1 MKKELLPKAEQY
13 AKQNKRKSIWRKLVR
28 TMACF
33 VVFCTTYALILPAIT
48 MERQL
53 CEVEEHTHSDSCY
66 VKLTTR
72 EATRL
77 ACDYDTL
84 EVHEHGP
91 ECLDAD
97 GKLVCGLA
105 DYVVHEHDASCRD
118 ANGALMCILP
128 EIKEHEHT
136 EECYQAEE
144 AEEHVHD
151 ETCYTIRLGE
161 LVCELTE
168 TEGHTHTDECK
179 IRGDLVCGQDESE
192 GHAHGEACS
201 ETVLV
206 CDLTVEPHVHGDSC
220 WTQLV
225 CELTEDENHAH
236 SEECSG
242 VVLNCDL
249 TEQAHVHGDGCYQ
262 TNLLCDLP
270 ESAGHSHDDSCYA
283 VAYICGLEE
292 SEGHSHEDSCYE
304 QVEEL
309 TCQPEETEPTEP
321 TEPELI
327 CEEAVIKLH
336 THDEDDCYEIYLD
349 EDEEEQKRLICEEIV
364 VEEHIHS
371 EACFVTEEVPLE
383 NVEELTCGQE
393 EGEAHTHTE
402 RCYGS
407 WELVCGKEEHA
418 HKEECTP
425 EPETTYYC
433 AMEAHSHSEECLDE
447 EGNLIC
453 ELEEHV
459 HTEECL
465 REPQLV
471 TLDQDGAVV
480 SELTYT
486 GFGIQRSEKSE
497 DVEGNTVHAG
507 DTVFFDIT
515 VDLAS
520 YDETVYH
527 QGRVKMEFVLP
538 YAAEQAIFDL
548 TQMPWLD
555 SSEGYAPVV
564 IVGEEIIGEET
575 ITTQKLT
582 GYYLL
587 QTNDWNSGVI
597 PGGFTASAAVKVLD
611 IPHNETLMLSV
622 SAAMEHNAWEGIC
635 QTHQLEEKLTIVTE
649 EVTVSNM
656 LSEEEQKKLFEAY
669 MAQLE
674 ELEAQYDSGEDVL
687 EEGEALQLAVGESYD
702 KGHLSE
708 ERFRELNGW
717 ILQLLE
723 KYYGAVAEVAVGT
736 NWMRLRD
743 SGWFEEYSN
752 SAPMLFSAM
761 SRSASNVLYETLEDV
776 EDPSDVQVKAAG
788 GTNADEKVTISKTIN
803 GTDLENVFDIT
814 LTVTTQ
820 EEIVEIIQEP
830 DMAVVIVMDISQ
842 TMNTD
847 FGDTTRYK
855 AAMTAAENFVDKFAE
870 ETAGVSKLGYVA
882 FNTSAH
888 QIVGLS
894 SCGSAAEANTIK
906 NTIRTQTG
914 NIINASGYK
923 SSGTRFTNVE
933 AGLKMGYD
941 MLASAT
947 NENKYIIFLSDGFPT
962 TYIKSGYTGYDPEGE
977 WRQFF
982 DGVRDVYCSGTSYS
996 DTAAVRARNVASTI
1010 KSAGVNIFSI
1020 GVDVGGQSVQK
1031 YIDRGHSDDGVKQWN
1046 SDGTPKWLTFSV
1058 VECGD
1063 GTVKGTPWESYT
1075 YVYDFEIGV
1084 DQGSYENWLR
1094 NSIGSGYYYASTDS
1108 AGLQAAYD
1116 EIFEEIQS
1124 MNAAAAE
1131 ADWVA
1136 EDPMPVVNDVN
1147 YVEFIGFY
1155 NQSGTLADGDLSGT
1169 SGVGTENTADF
1180 DSVTTTI
1187 DWDLKKSGYTKTT
1200 SGNISTYAY
1209 KLMYRVRLKN
1219 ELDPFTEDAIFNT
1232 NATTFLTYNTFEEVD
1247 GNTTVS
1253 EDKRLDFPIPSVHG
1267 YLSELTFQKKDNF
1280 GRPVEG
1286 AEFTL
1291 SHDTENCTVC
1301 RGNGTA
1307 VSVASQTKISD
1318 QAGLITFAEI
1328 PSGHK
1333 YTLVETKVP
1342 DGYSANGETYS
1353 VTVAYDV
1360 LTVTA
1365 KDRNGNVAEW
1375 TGEVINNTSYELPN
1389 TGGAGTYLYTVGGL
1403 LLMMAAA
1410 VLLYIQTT
1418 KRRKEE
1424 MSSF

>member
-1 MKKELLPKAEQY
+1 MQKELLPVAEQY
-13 AKQNKRKSIWRKLVR
+13 AKQNKRQNIWRRIVR
-28 TMACF
+28 VMACV

-48 MERQL
+48 MEHPL
-53 CEVEEHTHSDSCY
+53 CGLEEHTHSDSCY

-72 EATRL
+72 QISGLT
-77 ACDYDTL
+77 CNYDTL
-84 EVHEHGP
+84 EVHEHTK
-91 ECLDAD
+91 ECRDENQELI
-97 GKLVCGLA
+97 CGLA
-105 DYVVHEHDASCRD
+105 DFVVHEHADSCYD
-118 ANGALMCILP
+118 ENGALVCLLP
-128 EIKEHEHT
+128 EIKEHEH
-136 EECYQAEE
+136 EEDCYEPKH
-144 AEEHVHD
+144 EHED
-151 ETCYTIRLGE
+151 ACYAVTLGE
-161 LVCELTE
+161 LVCEQTE
-168 TEGHTHTDECK
+168 IEGHIHTDVCMT
-179 IRGDLVCGQDESE
+179 RGNLVCGLEE
-192 GHAHGEACS
+192 TGGHSHGGTCRER
-201 ETVLV
+201 VLV
-206 CDLTVEPHVHGDSC
+206 CELTVEPHVHDDGCYSR
-220 WTQLV
+220 LV
-225 CELTEDENHAH
+225 CELTEDEAHTH

-242 VVLNCDL
+242 LVLNCIL
-249 TEQAHVHGDGCYQ
+249 TEQPHVHGDGCYQ
-262 TNLLCDLP
+262 TNFLCDLP
-270 ESAGHSHDDSCYA
+270 ETEGHAHGDGCYA
-283 VAYICGLEE
+283 SVPGCGMEE
-292 SEGHSHEDSCYE
+292 SEGHIHTDACYE
-304 QVEEL
+304 QIREL
-309 TCQPEETEPTEP
+309 ICEVEETEASEQ
-321 TEPELI
+321 ELI
-327 CEEAVIKLH
+327 CEENEIRLH
-336 THDEDDCYEIYLD
+336 THDEDECYETYLD
-349 EDEEEQKRLICEEIV
+349 ENEEEQKRLICEETV
-364 VEEHIHS
+364 VEEHVHS
-371 EACFVTEEVPLE
+371 ESCFVTEEVPLE
-383 NVEELTCGQE
+383 DVDTLTCGLE
-393 EGEAHTHTE
+393 EDESHTHTD
-402 RCYGS
+402 RCYGT
-407 WELVCGKEEHA
+407 WVLVCGKEEHT
-418 HKEECTP
+418 HNEECTP

-433 AMEAHSHSEECLDE
+433 GKEAHTHTEECTDA
-447 EGNLIC
+447 EGNLVC

-459 HTEECL
+459 HAEECL
-465 REPQLV
+465 TEPQLV

-486 GFGIQRSEKSE
+486 GFGIQRNEESK
-497 DVEGNTVHAG
+497 DVEGNTAHVG

-515 VDLAS
+515 VGLAS

-538 YAAEQAIFDL
+538 YAAEQAVFDL

-587 QTNDWNSGVI
+587 QTKDWNSGVI

-611 IPHNETLMLSV
+611 IPHNEILMLSV

-656 LSEEEQKKLFEAY
+656 LSEEEQQKIFDDY

-674 ELEAQYDSGEDVL
+674 ELKAQYDSGEDVL
-687 EEGEALQLAVGESYD
+687 KEGEALQLAVGESYD

-708 ERFRELNGW
+708 ERFRELNGC
-717 ILQLLE
+717 ILQFLE
-723 KYYGAVAEVAVGT
+723 KYYCAVAERAVGT

-743 SGWFEEYSN
+743 SGWRKEYSDPT
-752 SAPMLFSAM
+752 PMLFSTLR
-761 SRSASNVLYETLEDV
+761 RSATNTLYESLTDET
-776 EDPSDVQVKAAG
+776 DPSDIQVDAEG
-788 GTNADEKVTISKTIN
+788 GENADEKVTISKTIN

-842 TMNTD
+842 TMNND

-870 ETAGVSKLGYVA
+870 ETSGVSKVGYVA
-882 FNTSAH
+882 FNSDAH
-888 QIVGLS
+888 KILDLQ
-894 SCGSAAEANTIK
+894 SCGTAQEAENLKTQMANAA
-906 NTIRTQTG
+906 G
-914 NIINASGYK
+914 SIIYNYHTD
-923 SSGTRFTNVE
+923 SSGFVDDPKRFTNVE

-941 MLASAT
+941 MLSSAT

-962 TYIKSGYTGYDPEGE
+962 TYIQSGYIGYDTYCSSGTVGI
-977 WRQFF
+977 
-982 DGVRDVYCSGTSYS
+982 DGVFYDSVTKRYCLYGTSYS
-996 DTAAVRARNVASTI
+996 DKAAIRARQQATKI
-1010 KSAGVNIFSI
+1010 KDAGVKIFSI
-1020 GVDVGGQSVQK
+1020 GIDVGTSTIDGYERDASNGFSI
-1031 YIDRGHSDDGVKQWN
+1031 IDRTGK
-1046 SDGTPKWLTFSV
+1046 
-1058 VECGD
+1058 
-1063 GTVKGTPWESYT
+1063 T
-1075 YVYDFEIGV
+1075 YEIG
-1084 DQGSYENWLR
+1084 DASSTAAYKNWLG
-1094 NSIGSGYYYASTDS
+1094 NKIGSGYDKFYYDSTDS
-1108 AGLQAAYD
+1108 VGLQAAYD

-1155 NQSGTLADGDLSGT
+1155 NQSGTLVDGDLSGT

-1180 DSVTTTI
+1180 DSVTITI

-1200 SGNISTYAY
+1200 SGNVSTYAY

-1232 NATTFLTYNTFEEVD
+1232 NATTFLTYNIFEEVD

-1280 GRPVEG
+1280 GRHVEG

-1307 VSVASQTKISD
+1307 VSVASQTEISD
-1318 QAGLITFAEI
+1318 QEGLITFSEI

>member
-1 MKKELLPKAEQY
+1 MLKKELLPKAEQY

-72 EATRL
+72 EVTRL

-118 ANGALMCILP
+118 ANGALVCILP

-179 IRGDLVCGQDESE
+179 TRGELVCGQDESE

-206 CDLTVEPHVHGDSC
+206 CDLTVEPHIHGDSC

-225 CELTEDENHAH
+225 CELTEDENHTH

-249 TEQAHVHGDGCYQ
+249 TEQPHVHGDGCYQ
-262 TNLLCDLP
+262 TNLLCDLH

-292 SEGHSHEDSCYE
+292 TEGHSHEDSCYE

-309 TCQPEETEPTEP
+309 TCKPEETEPTEP
-321 TEPELI
+321 SEPELI

-349 EDEEEQKRLICEEIV
+349 ENGEEQKRLICEEIV

-407 WELVCGKEEHA
+407 WELVCGKEEHT
-418 HKEECTP
+418 HNEECTP

-497 DVEGNTVHAG
+497 DVEGNMVHAG

-635 QTHQLEEKLTIVTE
+635 EAHQLEEKLTIVTE
-649 EVTVSNM
+649 KVTVSNM
-656 LSEEEQKKLFEAY
+656 LSEEEQKKLFEDY

-687 EEGEALQLAVGESYD
+687 EKGEALQLAVGESYD

-788 GTNADEKVTISKTIN
+788 GTNTDEKVTISKTIN
-803 GTDLENVFDIT
+803 GTDLENIFDIT

-842 TMNTD
+842 TMNSN
-847 FGDTTRYK
+847 FGDATRYE
-855 AAMTAAENFVDKFAE
+855 AAMASAKDFLDKFAE
-870 ETAGVSKLGYVA
+870 ETGGVSKVGYVA
-882 FNTSAH
+882 FNSDAH
-888 QIVGLS
+888 KILDLQ
-894 SCGSAAEANTIK
+894 SCGTAQEAENLKTQMANAA
-906 NTIRTQTG
+906 G
-914 NIINASGYK
+914 NIIYNYSTNSNK
-923 SSGTRFTNVE
+923 EVDDPKRFTNVE

-941 MLASAT
+941 MLADAT

-962 TYIKSGYTGYDPEGE
+962 TYVESGYIGYDTYCSSGTVGT
-977 WRQFF
+977 
-982 DGVRDVYCSGTSYS
+982 DGVFYDSVTERYCLYGTSYS
-996 DTAAVRARNVASTI
+996 DKAAIRARQQATEI
-1010 KSAGVNIFSI
+1010 KDAGVKIFSI
-1020 GVDVGGQSVQK
+1020 GIDIGGQTITGYERDASNGFSI
-1031 YIDRGHSDDGVKQWN
+1031 IDRTGK
-1046 SDGTPKWLTFSV
+1046 
-1058 VECGD
+1058 
-1063 GTVKGTPWESYT
+1063 T
-1075 YVYDFEIGV
+1075 YEIG
-1084 DQGSYENWLR
+1084 DASSTDAYKNWLG
-1094 NSIGSGYYYASTDS
+1094 NKIGSGYDQFYYDSTDS
-1108 AGLQAAYD
+1108 SGLQAAYD

-1219 ELDPFTEDAIFNT
+1219 ELDPFTEDTIFNT

-1247 GNTTVS
+1247 GNTTVA

-1291 SHDTENCTVC
+1291 SHDTENCSVC

-1318 QAGLITFAEI
+1318 PEGLITFAEI

-1410 VLLYIQTT
+1410 VLLHIQTT
-1418 KRRKEE
+1418 KRRNEE

>member
-1 MKKELLPKAEQY
+1 MQKELPLVKEF
-13 AKQNKRKSIWRKLVR
+13 AKQNKWQSIWRRAVR
-28 TMACF
+28 VMACV

-48 MERQL
+48 MEQPL
-53 CEVEEHTHSDSCY
+53 CELEEHVHSDGCY
-66 VKLTTR
+66 VKQTTQMI
-72 EATRL
+72 TRL
-77 ACDYDTL
+77 ECSYETL
-84 EVHEHGP
+84 GIH
-91 ECLDAD
+91 
-97 GKLVCGLA
+97 
-105 DYVVHEHDASCRD
+105 R
-118 ANGALMCILP
+118 
-128 EIKEHEHT
+128 HT
-136 EECYQAEE
+136 EECYDADQELICGCADFVVHEHNE
-144 AEEHVHD
+144 ACFDGNGV
-151 ETCYTIRLGE
+151 
-161 LVCELTE
+161 LVCELAEIKAHEHGDECYQVAEQEMHVHDDTCYTVKLGELICGLEETEGHAHTDECTVQGDLICGTEE
-168 TEGHTHTDECK
+168 TEGHTH
-179 IRGDLVCGQDESE
+179 
-192 GHAHGEACS
+192 GENCS

-206 CDLTVEPHVHGDSC
+206 CELTDPSHVH
-220 WTQLV
+220 
-225 CELTEDENHAH
+225 EDA
-236 SEECSG
+236 
-242 VVLNCDL
+242 
-249 TEQAHVHGDGCYQ
+249 CYQ
-262 TNLLCDLP
+262 TNSLCDIP
-270 ESAGHSHDDSCYA
+270 ETAGHAHSDDCYG
-283 VAYICGLEE
+283 VNLTCDRTEE
-292 SEGHSHEDSCYE
+292 EAHFHTDVCYG
-304 QVEEL
+304 QIREL
-309 TCQPEETEPTEP
+309 TCQTEGVNPEDIP
-321 TEPELI
+321 EPELI
-327 CEEAVIKLH
+327 CEI
-336 THDEDDCYEIYLD
+336 T
-349 EDEEEQKRLICEEIV
+349 V
-364 VEEHIHS
+364 VEEHVHTDS
-371 EACFVTEEVPLE
+371 CFVTEEVPLE
-383 NVEELTCGQE
+383 NVDTLTCGQE
-393 EGEAHTHTE
+393 EGETHTHTD
-402 RCYGS
+402 RCYGT
-407 WELVCGKEEHA
+407 WVLVCGKEEHT
-418 HKEECTP
+418 HNEECTP

-433 AMEAHSHSEECLDE
+433 GKEEHTHTEECTDA

-459 HTEECL
+459 HAEECL
-465 REPQLV
+465 TEPQLV

-486 GFGIQRSEKSE
+486 GFGIQRNEESK
-497 DVEGNTVHAG
+497 DVEGNTAHVG

-515 VDLAS
+515 VGLAS

-538 YAAEQAIFDL
+538 YAAEQAVFDL

-587 QTNDWNSGVI
+587 QTKDWNSGVI

-611 IPHNETLMLSV
+611 VPHNETLMLSV
-622 SAAMEHNAWEGIC
+622 SMAMEHNAWEGIC
-635 QTHQLEEKLTIVTE
+635 EAHQLEEKLTIVTE

-656 LSEEEQKKLFEAY
+656 LSEEEQQKIFDDY

-674 ELEAQYDSGEDVL
+674 ELEVRHEAGEEVIAEAEALIEAVNKSFENGELSEAML
-687 EEGEALQLAVGESYD
+687 EELDIILEEMM
-702 KGHLSE
+702 HL
-708 ERFRELNGW
+708 FCTGT
-717 ILQLLE
+717 
-723 KYYGAVAEVAVGT
+723 AEVAVGT

-752 SAPMLFSAM
+752 ATPMLFRTL
-761 SRSASNVLYETLEDV
+761 SRSATNTLYEALNDV
-776 EDPSDVQVKAAG
+776 KDPSDIQVDAEG
-788 GTNADEKVTISKTIN
+788 GENVDEKVAISKTIN
-803 GTDLENVFDIT
+803 GTELENVFDIT

-820 EEIVEIIQEP
+820 EEIVEIIEEP

-842 TMNTD
+842 TMNSN

-977 WRQFF
+977 WQQFF

-1031 YIDRGHSDDGVKQWN
+1031 YIDRGHSVDGVKQWN

-1063 GTVKGTPWESYT
+1063 GTVTGTPWESYT

-1155 NQSGTLADGDLSGT
+1155 NQSGTLVDGDLSGT

-1180 DSVTTTI
+1180 DSVATTI

-1200 SGNISTYAY
+1200 SGNVSTYAY

-1219 ELDPFTEDAIFNT
+1219 ELDPFTEGTIYNT
-1232 NATTFLTYNTFEEVD
+1232 NATTSLTYNTFEEVD

-1253 EDKRLDFPIPSVHG
+1253 EDKKLNFPIPSVHG

-1307 VSVASQTKISD
+1307 VRVASQKEISD
-1318 QAGLITFAEI
+1318 QEGLITFSEI

-1353 VTVAYDV
+1353 VTVAYDL

-1375 TGEVINNTSYELPN
+1375 TWEVINNTFYELPN

-1403 LLMMAAA
+1403 LLMLISAAY
-1410 VLLYIQTT
+1410 LMYSTYF
-1418 KRRKEE
+1418 RRREE
-1424 MSSF
+1424 L